1 MASKKKAASKKAA
14 PKKNGATQDDRK
26 KARAFR
32 AAFRRI
38 DGGVPRLL
46 VVRPAGLYTT
56 TALYYESEDPD
67 GRENWERVSHDERA
81 AHLLGKIVAG
91 DYERE

>member
-1 MASKKKAASKKAA
+1 MGAKKKAASSA
-14 PKKNGATQDDRK
+14 DR
-26 KARAFR
+26 RTNREFR
-32 AAFRRI
+32 ATYRRA

-56 TALYYESEDPD
+56 TELYYESEDPE
-67 GRENWERVSHDERA
+67 GRKHWERETHDERT
-81 AHLLGKIVAG
+81 AHLMGRILAG